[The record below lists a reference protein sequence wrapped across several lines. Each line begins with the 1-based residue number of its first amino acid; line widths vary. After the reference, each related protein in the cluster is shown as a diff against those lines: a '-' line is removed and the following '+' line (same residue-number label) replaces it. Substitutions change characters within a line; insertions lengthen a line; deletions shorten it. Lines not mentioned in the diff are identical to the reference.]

1 MAQDKKPENEQYQ
14 GTGKFV
20 SAIGVGAISGTL
32 TGLVID
38 IINKFRMD
46 RAVKDAMI
54 EGSDKP
60 IFRMLRSGSLPRTLM
75 VLTAFGGGLI
85 YGWNR
90 AGKGKD
96 QFHQLKSERDTAQAQ
111 LGQAGTIIQS
121 LTNEKTSLHHEV
133 GEHRKRFAEGLKSH
147 AEKGGHAAASA
158 EDKAEQSAPAPAL

>member
-20 SAIGVGAISGTL
+20 SAIGLGAITLSVMGGSTNIIKKIADIKPTRAVELTDNLASLAAFIVGA
-32 TGLVID
+32 V
-38 IINKFRMD
+38 
-46 RAVKDAMI
+46 
-54 EGSDKP
+54 
-60 IFRMLRSGSLPRTLM
+60 
-75 VLTAFGGGLI
+75 GG
-85 YGWNR
+85 WSW